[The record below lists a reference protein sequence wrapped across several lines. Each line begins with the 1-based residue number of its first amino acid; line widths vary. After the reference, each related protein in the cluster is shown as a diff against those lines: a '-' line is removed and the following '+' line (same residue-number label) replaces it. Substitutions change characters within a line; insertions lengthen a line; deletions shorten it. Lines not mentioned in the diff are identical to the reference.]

1 MEKVTA
7 AEAKQKFGQV
17 MDNAQRGPVQITK
30 HGRPLAVVISAH
42 EYEQDQAQKRDYLER
57 RLALSEQDIKDG
69 NFVDGPEFLNNL
81 RAKYK

>member
-17 MDNAQRGPVQITK
+17 MDNAQLGPVQITK

-69 NFVDGPEFLNNL
+69 NFVDGPEFLNSL